1 MTRLAHGICIGWAV
15 LALVTFAAVAAPPAK
30 YRRKKPKSAIEL
42 LGQDAKPAP
51 TTAPS
56 TQPTTAGGAGQA
68 SPFGKRRSR
77 PEYALPGVVIYSN
90 GRKVPGYI
98 WTPSGKEWRVYE
110 RASKQFR
117 DIPFDVVKSID
128 GIVEWERM
136 EDDWRW
142 KEGGMDVKV
151 YTGKQYPNR
160 MTYFSFTLLDDRK
173 IVGNIAQMF
182 YVALAGRVR
191 TVALHKRQQGK
202 LGQTLESMPYVER
215 VLFDAKAMRD
225 AIQEITASQPTSK
238 PTKGGK
244 REPKTDRR

>member
-1 MTRLAHGICIGWAV
+1 MTRFVFITVVGSMLLE
-15 LALVTFAAVAAPPAK
+15 LALTAAAAPPAK
-30 YRRKKPKSAIEL
+30 YRRKRPKSAMEL
-42 LGQDAKPAP
+42 LSQDAKPAP
-51 TTAPS
+51 ATAPA
-56 TQPTTAGGAGQA
+56 TQAAGGKTAN
-68 SPFGKRRSR
+68 PFGRATSR
-77 PEYALPGVVIYSN
+77 PEYALPGVVVYSN

-117 DIPFDVVKSID
+117 DVPFDVVKRIE
-128 GIVEWERM
+128 GVVEWERM

-151 YTGKQYPNR
+151 FTGKTYPNR

-182 YVALAGRVR
+182 FVELAGRITRV
-191 TVALHKRQQGK
+191 TLHKRNQGR
-202 LGQTLESMPYVER
+202 LGQTLESMPYVKT

-225 AIQEITASQPTSK
+225 AIEQITASQPSSRPARRTS
-238 PTKGGK
+238 
-244 REPKTDRR
+244 RPKQPRRL